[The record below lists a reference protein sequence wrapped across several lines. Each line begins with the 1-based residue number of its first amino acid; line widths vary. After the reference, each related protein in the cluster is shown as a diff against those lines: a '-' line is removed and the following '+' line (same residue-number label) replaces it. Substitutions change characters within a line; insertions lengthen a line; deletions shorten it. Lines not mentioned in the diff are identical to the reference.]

1 MGTLIAMFSNQSTIV
16 CNIPVL
22 GIGVPEN
29 KWAGVEVTSAWVG
42 SLPLKKKSEQKLP
55 LIEIAWS
62 RKKNSVIL
70 AGMVSHGYSSLSTG
84 EGKAGEWL
92 WVQGLRQA

>member
-29 KWAGVEVTSAWVG
+29 KWAGVEVTSAV
-42 SLPLKKKSEQKLP
+42 SLIRKL
-55 LIEIAWS
+55 S
-62 RKKNSVIL
+62 
-70 AGMVSHGYSSLSTG
+70 
-84 EGKAGEWL
+84 
-92 WVQGLRQA
+92 